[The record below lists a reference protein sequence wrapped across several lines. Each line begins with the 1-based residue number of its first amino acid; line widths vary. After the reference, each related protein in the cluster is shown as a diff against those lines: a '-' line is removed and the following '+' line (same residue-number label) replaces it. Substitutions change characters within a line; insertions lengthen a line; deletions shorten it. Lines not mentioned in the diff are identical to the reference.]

1 MEILIILAVLT
12 FLYGIGFLITGALLS
27 AACWIFVRLPLALFF
42 FGLGLSL
49 CATLLLIPLGLK
61 CFGLAGDIHF

>member
-12 FLYGIGFLITGALLS
+12 FLYGVGFFVTGALLS
-27 AACWIFVRLPLALFF
+27 AAFWIFVRLPLAIFF
-42 FGLGLSL
+42 FCLGLSL

-61 CFGLAGDIHF
+61 CFGLAGDILF